1 MKERKEQMDNYR
13 ELLKFSID
21 YAIENNTF
29 HSLNIIN
36 NTECLCIWG
45 AGDFFIR
52 SYERMFK
59 NRNIEISYIVDSK
72 KEKHGQKIIDNIVCI
87 SPEKLLELNNPVVI
101 PYLYNG
107 FDEVCNFCIK
117 NHIRWI
123 HKSHFM
129 LDMQDIDKRQLDW
142 FIKQKSK
149 IMNVYDF
156 LYDEESKK
164 VYSYAIS
171 SRITYEYKKINYP
184 KIYSGGEYFSPNV
197 VGFELKQDEDFL
209 DVGAFNGDTIEKFLN
224 TTNKTFS
231 SIYALEMSKKNFKEL
246 KKYIETKYGSVK
258 HKIEMINCDAWDEK
272 TITTCGDESDHSGIS
287 CSINKGKRSFL
298 SSEEIEDVQLDMI
311 DNILKDRKISF
322 IKMDIEGAEVK
333 AIKGAKECI
342 RINSPKMAICIYHN
356 LSDYWEVPLA
366 IKNTN
371 PNYNIAVRHHSNDNS
386 GTVCY
391 AWI

>member
-1 MKERKEQMDNYR
+1 M
-13 ELLKFSID
+13 
-21 YAIENNTF
+21 
-29 HSLNIIN
+29 
-36 NTECLCIWG
+36 
-45 AGDFFIR
+45 
-52 SYERMFK
+52 
-59 NRNIEISYIVDSK
+59 
-72 KEKHGQKIIDNIVCI
+72 
-87 SPEKLLELNNPVVI
+87 
-101 PYLYNG
+101 
-107 FDEVCNFCIK
+107 
-117 NHIRWI
+117 
-123 HKSHFM
+123 
-129 LDMQDIDKRQLDW
+129 
-142 FIKQKSK
+142 
-149 IMNVYDF
+149 
-156 LYDEESKK
+156 
-164 VYSYAIS
+164 
-171 SRITYEYKKINYP
+171 
-184 KIYSGGEYFSPNV
+184 
-197 VGFELKQDEDFL
+197 KQDEDFL

-246 KKYIETKYGSVK
+246 KIYIETKYGSVK
-258 HKIEMINCDAWDEK
+258 HKIEMINCGAWDEK